1 MFSLFRQ
8 WKLEDLCYKSGELVT
23 ETHVMNQ
30 VRCTCFFTLTLTMNV
45 LFFSVYTC
53 CYQCVSTLLCVVM
66 LFVQLDH
73 RRATSLPHHH
83 PFGLFLGG
91 SQAPVW
97 NGLSPVSTRNSFF
110 FLWTESA
117 FYDVSAQLQHGQNT
131 ISSV

>member
-1 MFSLFRQ
+1 METPLFSFFRQ

-30 VRCTCFFTLTLTMNV
+30 VRCKCFSHSHVEFTF
-45 LFFSVYTC
+45 FFSVYAC
-53 CYQCVSTLLCVVM
+53 CCQCVSTLLCVVM

-110 FLWTESA
+110 FS
-117 FYDVSAQLQHGQNT
+117 FF
-131 ISSV
+131 